1 VFKRRQPLSLLARAR
16 EMIYPTGGF
25 KRAARYMMH
34 RMRRL
39 PDEPHRVARGVFA
52 GTFVNFP
59 PIFGFQFLGA
69 AGLAWLMRGNIL
81 AALLATFLSNPFTTP
96 IIAVGSLELGH
107 WMLGTAG
114 GMDFTTILSQFTGAG
129 GEIWHNISAIFT
141 AETARWGEL
150 KNFFWLIY
158 WPYFVGSLI
167 PGLIVSMLAYW
178 LTLPAVKAYQTLK
191 AKKAR
196 ERIEKL
202 RRRKAASVPGAAG
215 DGPAMSPA
223 CDGDLAEAGNDA
235 LRIADR
241 DRAKRLA
248 ERLRL
253 GEERSKRS

>member
-1 VFKRRQPLSLLARAR
+1 MFKRRQPLSLLARAR

-25 KRAARYMMH
+25 KRSARYMMH

-39 PDEPHRVARGVFA
+39 PDEPHRIARGVFA

-59 PIFGFQFLGA
+59 PIFGLQFVGA

-96 IIAVGSLELGH
+96 LIAVGSLELGH

-114 GMDFTTILSQFTGAG
+114 GVDFTTILSQFTGAG
-129 GEIWHNISAIFT
+129 GEIWHNIRAIFT
-141 AETARWGEL
+141 HETARWGEL
-150 KNFFWLIY
+150 ENFFWLIY

-167 PGLIVSMLAYW
+167 PGLLCALLTYW

-202 RRRKAASVPGAAG
+202 RRRKAAQAYGLAEGAAALSG
-215 DGPAMSPA
+215 AR
-223 CDGDLAEAGNDA
+223 DGDPPVLDDE
-235 LRIADR
+235 
-241 DRAKRLA
+241 
-248 ERLRL
+248 
-253 GEERSKRS
+253 